1 MILLNPQQAQSK
13 KHKQSFLWLVEILT
27 IYGMPVV
34 KAGLWLSIL
43 LIVCPL
49 VFAYSSDEALSRS
62 QSLELCHKA
71 SILSSQRFYKE
82 AQELLIKAC
91 DLNPSSEIAWR
102 NLGQVL
108 RAQGKFNEAIES
120 YKRALQVDPADLQ
133 TIEGIGLCYCEKGD
147 FKEAKVWLES
157 FLNLKLH
164 GKDVAIIR
172 ERLARLEEIKD
183 DQSRED
189 YFDGSQV
196 SRWLS
201 KNLPLKI
208 AVVLEPHL
216 ALSKDKL
223 TDLVRQAAKSWS
235 QASDGYLSFV
245 VSNDDNNAH
254 IRIYFQKGIITGPY
268 EINLHSGDNFGE
280 SNYLGILERATIKIP
295 VSPNSTS
302 KDLAHV
308 CLHELGHALGLQGH
322 SASPGDVMFPWTVP
336 SSRDVLSN
344 RDKKTIKRLYGVD
357 NQKQKEINVEESLC
371 PKQNVANPADYCELG
386 RLDLN
391 SGKTKEAIMQFTK
404 ACILEPNYPEAYCG
418 RAISRLRLGDLP
430 GALADSTETIKQD
443 ANNSYAYLLRASIL
457 SMLAEYKKAIQD
469 IDLSIALDPR
479 QADAYMQRGLACDK
493 LGRKEEANSNFQAAL
508 GMYKDTGQITRL
520 QAALEQIKAIQAQES
535 RNK

>member
-1 MILLNPQQAQSK
+1 MPNLQQVQSKEHKRIFLPLFGIRKTYGMLLLKAGACLLILLAASPA
-13 KHKQSFLWLVEILT
+13 I
-27 IYGMPVV
+27 
-34 KAGLWLSIL
+34 
-43 LIVCPL
+43 
-49 VFAYSSDEALSRS
+49 FAYSSDEALSRS

-71 SILSSQRFYKE
+71 GILSSQKLYRE
-82 AQELLIKAC
+82 AQDLLIKAC
-91 DLNPSSEIAWR
+91 DLNPFSEIAWR

-108 RAQGKFNEAIES
+108 RAQGKFDEAIQA
-120 YKRALQVDPADLQ
+120 YKRALGVDPTDLQ
-133 TIEGIGLCYCEKGD
+133 TIENIGLCYCEKGD

-189 YFDGSQV
+189 YFNGSQV

-223 TDLVRQAAKSWS
+223 TDLVSQAAKSWS
-235 QASDGYLSFV
+235 QASDGYLNFV
-245 VSNDDNNAH
+245 ISNDDKNAH

-295 VSPNSTS
+295 VSPTSTT

-336 SSRDVLSN
+336 SSRDVVSS
-344 RDKKTIKRLYGVD
+344 RDKKTLRRLYGID
-357 NQKQKEINVEESLC
+357 NSKQKEINVEESLS

-386 RLDLN
+386 RLNLN
-391 SGKTKEAIMQFTK
+391 SGKTTEAIMQFTK
-404 ACILEPNYPEAYCG
+404 ACLLEANYPEAYCG

-457 SMLAEYKKAIQD
+457 SMLAEYEKAIQD
-469 IDLSIALDPR
+469 IDVSIALDPR
-479 QADAYMQRGLACDK
+479 QADAYMQRGLAYDK

-508 GMYKDTGQITRL
+508 GMYKDTGQIARL
-520 QAALEQIKAIQAQES
+520 QAALEQIKALRAQES